1 MTYNQL
7 LNHALAMLDE
17 QGPDAAFK
25 LMIQEALQT
34 DKVNQ
39 AQIYNFAY
47 CFAALA
53 GKTKEAMNLLQEAV
67 CKEGFWYSYE
77 YLMEDEDLE
86 ELRKDPAFERIANI
100 CRQRQEEAQSAGAAG
115 VARRPA
121 QHNSH
126 GALLAGHKGKG
137 LLPGLSPVGR
147 AAVLQRLQLGRRA
160 AGGAAPGGELEDPAG
175 TWSQTGNQHPGGL

>member
-1 MTYNQL
+1 MVEFCGLTAPLSQEQERINVTYNQL

-100 CRQRQEEAQSAGAAG
+100 
-115 VARRPA
+115 
-121 QHNSH
+121 
-126 GALLAGHKGKG
+126 
-137 LLPGLSPVGR
+137 
-147 AAVLQRLQLGRRA
+147 
-160 AGGAAPGGELEDPAG
+160 
-175 TWSQTGNQHPGGL
+175 

>member
-1 MTYNQL
+1 MVEFCGRTVPLSQEQERINVTYNQL

-53 GKTKEAMNLLQEAV
+53 SFDN
-67 CKEGFWYSYE
+67 
-77 YLMEDEDLE
+77 
-86 ELRKDPAFERIANI
+86 
-100 CRQRQEEAQSAGAAG
+100 
-115 VARRPA
+115 
-121 QHNSH
+121 
-126 GALLAGHKGKG
+126 
-137 LLPGLSPVGR
+137 
-147 AAVLQRLQLGRRA
+147 
-160 AGGAAPGGELEDPAG
+160 
-175 TWSQTGNQHPGGL
+175 